1 MYNEGRKRGSVLNG
15 RVIIMAENVRKV
27 GKYKVKVITGENT
40 SAEAISKRD
49 KEMDNRAVEAVKSAI
64 KKAKICRKPIA
75 GYDIQT
81 KQAYVKHA
89 NGVKTYVN

>member
-49 KEMDNRAVEAVKSAI
+49 KEMDNSKKKKPRFSHFSPMPSI
-64 KKAKICRKPIA
+64 KLRRSS
-75 GYDIQT
+75 
-81 KQAYVKHA
+81 
-89 NGVKTYVN
+89 KTYKE